1 MEHPM
6 LSGLFVLVVDDEDDA
21 RELTAA
27 IISAAGAHAESAD
40 SGERALQMLSVKRYD
55 VLVCDIAMPTMD
67 GMTLLK
73 TLRQQAA
80 PSSTVAALAFTAFSS
95 PADRATLLAAGFDEH
110 LGKASDAS
118 SLVSAVE
125 RLGTS
130 RVARAS

>member
-1 MEHPM
+1 M

-27 IISAAGAHAESAD
+27 IIAAAGAQAESAD
-40 SGERALQMLSVKRYD
+40 CGERALQMLAAKRYD

-67 GMTLLK
+67 GMTLLR
-73 TLRQQAA
+73 TLRERPA
-80 PSSTVAALAFTAFSS
+80 PSSSIAALAFTAFSS
-95 PADRATLLAAGFDEH
+95 PADRATLLAAGFDDH

-118 SLVSAVE
+118 ALVAAVE